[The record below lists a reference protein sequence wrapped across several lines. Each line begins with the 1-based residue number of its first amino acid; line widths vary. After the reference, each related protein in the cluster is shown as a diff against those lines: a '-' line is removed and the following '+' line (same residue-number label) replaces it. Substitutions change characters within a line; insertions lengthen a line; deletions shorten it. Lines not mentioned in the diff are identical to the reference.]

1 MRENIIVGTMK
12 ERVKEMVKATV
23 GGRETK
29 VTMVDMVMGREVM
42 GREVK
47 ATLVD
52 MAKAT
57 TVDMVKE
64 MEAKEMVAKAAMV
77 DPEVISA
84 IVT

>member
-23 GGRETK
+23 GGRGTK